1 MNKETEHI
9 CFHSE
14 NNLLSQKL
22 QHMTSKET
30 HLKQTWLECCWDD
43 PLENLPIFLPIL
55 LNNPQHSF
63 LVHLDQRSR

>member
-22 QHMTSKET
+22 QQVTCKEK
-30 HLKQTWLECCWDD
+30 HLKQTWLERCWDD
-43 PLENLPIFLPIL
+43 PLEDLPMPIL
-55 LNNPQHSF
+55 IK
-63 LVHLDQRSR
+63 

>member
-14 NNLLSQKL
+14 NNLLSQIL
-22 QHMTSKET
+22 QHMTSKEK

-55 LNNPQHSF
+55 IK
-63 LVHLDQRSR
+63 